1 MAPMSGDERRELEQR
16 FEKLATQHKHD
27 LERVNAEAR
36 KSQTEA
42 RLEMAAN
49 VAAIMSGV
57 AAGEERDREFE
68 RKITAKFHDVKTQMA
83 TTQLEIVRLGSDLK
97 SVKSATA
104 KLTSL
109 LNHPIFRLLIQA
121 LMLIGIAY
129 ASKAGTAAQIQAAPV
144 AAPHP

>member
-1 MAPMSGDERRELEQR
+1 MAPMSGDERRELDER
-16 FEKLATQHKHD
+16 FEKLSIQHKHD
-27 LERVNAEAR
+27 LDRVNAEAR

-49 VAAIMSGV
+49 VAAIMTGV

-68 RKITAKFHDVKTQMA
+68 RKINAKFHDVKSQMA

-97 SVKSATA
+97 AVKSATA

-109 LNHPIFRLLIQA
+109 LNHPVVRLLIQA
-121 LMLIGIAY
+121 LMLIGISY
-129 ASKAGTAAQIQAAPV
+129 ASKAAAPAQIQAVPV

>member
-1 MAPMSGDERRELEQR
+1 MAPMSGDERRELDAR

-68 RKITAKFHDVKTQMA
+68 RKVSAKFHDVKTSIA

-97 SVKSATA
+97 VVKSSTA
-104 KLTSL
+104 KLTGL
-109 LNHPIFRLLIQA
+109 LNHPVVRLLIQA

-129 ASKAGTAAQIQAAPV
+129 ASKADKAAQTQAAPV
-144 AAPHP
+144 VAPHP